1 MNNEIKIRAAKAEDA
16 KALLNIYEPYVRNT
30 AVTFEYEVP
39 SLQTFA
45 ERICNVLD
53 KYPYLLAEKTAR
65 FWVTL
70 MRIPFMSGRLINGR
84 RKLLYT

>member
-39 SLQTFA
+39 SLQT
-45 ERICNVLD
+45 
-53 KYPYLLAEKTAR
+53 LLKGFVMCWTSIHISWLKKTAR

-70 MRIPFMSGRLINGR
+70 MRIPFTSGRLINGR